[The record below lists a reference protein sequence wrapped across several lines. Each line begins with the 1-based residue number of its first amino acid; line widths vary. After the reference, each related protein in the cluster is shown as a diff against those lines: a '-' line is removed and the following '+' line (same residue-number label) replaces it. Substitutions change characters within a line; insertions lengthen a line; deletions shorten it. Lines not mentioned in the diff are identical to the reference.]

1 MAKRGLP
8 PDLQLAVAR
17 FAQAAIDA
25 RWFDL
30 TASDLNMALPAR
42 ELSTN
47 EVEAMMA
54 YLDERGIRI
63 SEDPEEPD
71 RR

>member
-1 MAKRGLP
+1 MARKDLP

-42 ELSTN
+42 ELSTD
-47 EVEAMMA
+47 EVEAVMA

-63 SEDPEEPD
+63 SDDLDEPE